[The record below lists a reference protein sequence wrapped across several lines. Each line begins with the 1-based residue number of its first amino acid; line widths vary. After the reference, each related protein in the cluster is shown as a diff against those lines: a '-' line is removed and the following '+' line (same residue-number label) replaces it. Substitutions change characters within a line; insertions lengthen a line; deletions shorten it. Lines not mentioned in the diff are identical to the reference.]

1 MEIVAY
7 KTPPVIAGNS
17 LEDIL
22 DQALPQLQNNDIVV
36 VTSKIV
42 SICQGRMKKATT
54 EEEKFKLVRDEAQYY
69 IENDATRRYHMA
81 LTIAN
86 NILIPNSGIDE
97 SNGNAYCI
105 LWPDDPMQAASDLWK
120 HLKEKQHLETLGV
133 IITDSHTTP
142 LRWGTTGIGI
152 AWCGFSALNSYIG
165 KPDIF
170 GRPLQVTKASILDG
184 LSAAA
189 VVVMGEGNEQTP
201 LAVIKNAAV
210 ARFEQSPPTKEE
222 ADSLIITLDD
232 DLYSPVLAPAP
243 WKKGNAKQS

>member
-1 MEIVAY
+1 MEITVY
-7 KTPPVIAGNS
+7 KTRQVVSGDS
-17 LEDIL
+17 LHAIIDAAI
-22 DQALPQLQNNDIVV
+22 PTIVNGDIVV

-42 SICQGRMKKATT
+42 SICQGRIQKATT
-54 EEEKFKLVRDEAQYY
+54 EEEKFKLIRDEAQYY

-81 LTIAN
+81 LTVTA

-97 SNGNAYCI
+97 SNGNAYYI
-105 LWPDDPMQAASDLWK
+105 LWPKNPMEAAKELWMY
-120 HLKEKQHLETLGV
+120 LKEKHQLDTLGV

-152 AWCGFSALNSYIG
+152 AWCGFAALNNYIG

-170 GRPLQVTKASILDG
+170 GRPLEVTKANILDG

-201 LAVIKNAAV
+201 LALIRNTPFVQFQN
-210 ARFEQSPPTKEE
+210 QPPTKEE

-232 DLYSPVLAPAP
+232 DLYSPILTSAP
-243 WKKGNAKQS
+243 WKKGNATK